1 MIKKE
6 GGFLKN
12 MTNWVYKKRLTDQI
26 LGLNRRTVSRR
37 LKEED
42 LKLYPKRSYPSKLN
56 DYKGYIEERIN
67 QAYPDRIP
75 STVILREIND
85 MGYTGSLRTLQKYTK
100 VIYDRIGSK
109 RGKDSEEIIRFE
121 TEKGFQ
127 AQADW
132 TTIRAGRKPIY
143 AFVMVLGYS
152 RTAFVYFTNNSDED
166 IFQSC
171 HIKAFDYFGGIPK
184 TILYDNLKSVIIQ
197 RDKYGKNRHGI
208 NNDFLDFSKGL
219 FIPKPCKPY
228 RAKTKGKVERFNSY
242 LKNNFYKPLRAKL
255 KNSGLE
261 ITPELLNSYIFSWL
275 EMANNRIHGT
285 TKRKPFDMLKEE
297 YEFLTRI
304 PDSLAAKYGNGDGN
318 GNKDRDND
326 KIKEAIEKSN
336 KTCANIDV
344 SYYTGID
351 EYEKLLFGESG
362 NG

>member
-1 MIKKE
+1 MISKE
-6 GGFLKN
+6 EFVVIHTLYSQGFSIRQISK
-12 MTNWVYKKRLTDQI
+12 I

-285 TKRKPFDMLKEE
+285 TKRKPFDMLNILPPLVKSILPISL
-297 YEFLTRI
+297 FLLS
-304 PDSLAAKYGNGDGN
+304 P
-318 GNKDRDND
+318 
-326 KIKEAIEKSN
+326 
-336 KTCANIDV
+336 
-344 SYYTGID
+344 
-351 EYEKLLFGESG
+351 
-362 NG
+362 